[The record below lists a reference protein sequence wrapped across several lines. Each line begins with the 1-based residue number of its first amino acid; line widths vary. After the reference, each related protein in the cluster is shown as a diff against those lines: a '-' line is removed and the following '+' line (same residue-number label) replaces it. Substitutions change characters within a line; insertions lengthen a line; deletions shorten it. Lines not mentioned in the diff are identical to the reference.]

1 MAILRLYVCPVFLS
15 FGVGFDMF
23 IERGLVRTDL
33 GGEAGL
39 TIVRRR
45 YVLFFGVTITCV
57 AHFGVEDDRMWLS
70 LPHKL
75 FYDLP
80 SLQRSF
86 VSTPS
91 PSHPFTEYYL

>member
-1 MAILRLYVCPVFLS
+1 
-15 FGVGFDMF
+15 MF

-45 YVLFFGVTITCV
+45 YVLFFGV
-57 AHFGVEDDRMWLS
+57 EDDRMWLS

-80 SLQRSF
+80 SLQGSF